1 VVVKGNEKGLM
12 MPTVLMSLLLGL
24 IFTLPFG
31 YNRTMRKGF
40 YLFMIP
46 ILLLSCAPVIRK
58 DLIDISTLNP
68 SLSELKERPELYRER
83 LFVLGGVIVQTK
95 GTKEGALIEAVYAS
109 VDSRGSINSVS
120 ASEGRFYALY
130 PREMGFLDPMVF
142 RRGRYITIA
151 GEFLGI
157 REGKIDEMGYIFPL
171 FEIKD
176 IHLWAEY
183 EPYRYPYYY
192 PSYPFYPYSLYPY
205 PHWWYRPWRYGPY
218 WWW

>member
-1 VVVKGNEKGLM
+1 
-12 MPTVLMSLLLGL
+12 
-24 IFTLPFG
+24 
-31 YNRTMRKGF
+31 MRRIS
-40 YLFMIP
+40 YLFIISIL
-46 ILLLSCAPVIRK
+46 ILLSSCAPVIRK
-58 DLIDISTLNP
+58 DLIDISTPNP
-68 SLSELKERPELYRER
+68 SLSELKDRPELYRGR
-83 LFVLGGVIVQTK
+83 LYVVGGVIVQTK

-109 VDSRGSINSVS
+109 VDSRGYINSVV

-130 PREMGFLDPMVF
+130 PRERGFLDPMVF

-157 REGKIDEMGYIFPL
+157 REGQIDEMGYLFPL

-183 EPYRYPYYY
+183 EPYSYPYY
-192 PSYPFYPYSLYPY
+192 PYPY
-205 PHWWYRPWRYGPY
+205 PYWWYWPWRYGPY